1 MASVL
6 PLVPPQRLVSALER
20 QPEGS
25 SAPWLADLP
34 DLLERWLERWRLT
47 PERVVTPG
55 GRTSL
60 VVLVRQEDGSPAAL
74 KLPAPTLR
82 AAGEAG
88 ALRHWDGRS
97 AVRLLRT
104 GAGETGGVEAL
115 LLERLYGEVSLR
127 ALPEA
132 KATLEAG
139 SVARRLWLAPPEG
152 EALPTVAERT
162 AREAAT
168 VLRTAPEEV
177 APLVEEALAVRAAL
191 VAEEGDPGERLLL
204 HGDFRQ
210 GAVLAADQERARWL
224 AVGPEPVVGE
234 RAYDLARLVRDR
246 LHDLAASPSAAK
258 LARRRVRRLAG
269 ALEVDEER
277 LRGWSLYRAVES
289 GARQH
294 AAGRPRDSEIL
305 WEFASW
311 L

>member
-6 PLVPPQRLVSALER
+6 PLVPPRRLVNALER
-20 QPEGS
+20 QPGQPA
-25 SAPWLADLP
+25 APWLAALP
-34 DLLERWLERWRLT
+34 DLLDHWLEHWRLR

-60 VVLVRQEDGSPAAL
+60 VVLVRQEDGAPAAL
-74 KLPAPTLR
+74 KLPAPTPR
-82 AAGEAG
+82 QAGEAT
-88 ALRHWDGRS
+88 ALRHWNGRS

-104 GAGETGGVEAL
+104 GTTQDDPGGVQAL
-115 LLERLYGEVSLR
+115 LLERLYGEISLR

-139 SVARRLWLAPPEG
+139 SVARRLWVAPPEEG
-152 EALPTVAERT
+152 RLPTVAERT
-162 AREAAT
+162 AQEERT

-177 APLVEEALAVRAAL
+177 APLVEEALAVRGAL
-191 VAEEGDPGERLLL
+191 VTDGPEEVLL

-210 GAVLAADQERARWL
+210 GAVLAADTERARWL

-246 LHDLAASPSAAK
+246 LHDLAASPSAAT
-258 LARRRVRRLAG
+258 LARRRVNRLARD
-269 ALEVDEER
+269 LEVDEER

-289 GARQH
+289 GARHH
-294 AAGRPRDSEIL
+294 AAGQGADAELL